1 MARRRTT
8 TRGILLSA
16 MIASAALLACS
27 KDDEQDDGA
36 ATGGSATGGRA
47 SGGGTGGAPQ
57 SGGGT
62 APGGGQPGAG
72 GDTTSGGA
80 AGAEAT
86 DGGEAGDGSGGEAG
100 GDTAGG
106 GGSGGAPERGG
117 AAGADAAG
125 GASGGDASGGD
136 ASGGDASGGDA
147 SGGDASG
154 GDATGGAVTGGEGPG
169 GAAGAPGT
177 GGTGPVTVA
186 PPSCEEAPW
195 DPADF
200 AAVYEVGPGQDYA
213 TPSEVPW
220 ESIGPGTLVRIHR
233 RVTPYADKWVIAV
246 EATAQA
252 PVVVL
257 GVPEG
262 GRLPEITGEG
272 AVTRPELDY
281 WSETRGIIKIGGS
294 SAPDVETA
302 SHVVVECLDV
312 SGARADHE
320 FTDEGG
326 ATTNYDD
333 NASAIFVEAGA
344 SVTLRNNLFHDCG
357 NGLFVAS
364 QSSDVLVSGNQ
375 LWDNGNPGSVYEHN
389 SYTEARGIV
398 FEFNRYGE
406 LCAGCG
412 GNNLKDRSSGLVVRY
427 NTIVGGNR
435 ALDLVDSTYDTIS
448 GASDYDDSFVYG
460 NVLVE
465 LDDGGN
471 QQIVHYGGDEDEA
484 YYRTGTLHFYH
495 NTVVS
500 ERSGLAILVRLSSA
514 EATLDARNNVLYAA
528 AGGDAFGILEE
539 LGTASLRGNWL
550 PSGWREGSPSYAGTV
565 TASDNQEGTDPG
577 FTDAAAR
584 DYTLAAGAE
593 ADGITVPLSDAAAAY
608 PVAHEY
614 RAPAGGAARAGTDSA
629 GAFELD

>member
-1 MARRRTT
+1 MARRRTA

-16 MIASAALLACS
+16 LIASATLLACS
-27 KDDEQDDGA
+27 KDDEQDEGA
-36 ATGGSATGGRA
+36 ATGGRATGG
-47 SGGGTGGAPQ
+47 SGTGGSPR

-62 APGGGQPGAG
+62 APSGGQPETG
-72 GDTTSGGA
+72 GDTTSGGD
-80 AGAEAT
+80 AGALAT
-86 DGGEAGDGSGGEAG
+86 DGGEAGDGSAAAASG
-100 GDTAGG
+100 GD
-106 GGSGGAPERGG
+106 SGGAPESGG
-117 AAGADAAG
+117 AAGAGAAGGDAAG
-125 GASGGDASGGD
+125 GEASGGAAAGG
-136 ASGGDASGGDA
+136 S
-147 SGGDASG
+147 
-154 GDATGGAVTGGEGPG
+154 ATGGEAGTTGTGGAGPG
-169 GAAGAPGT
+169 GAAGAT
-177 GGTGPVTVA
+177 GSGGAGPVTVA
-186 PPSCEEAPW
+186 PPSCEDPPW

-200 AAVYEVGPGQDYA
+200 AAVYEVGPGQQYA
-213 TPSEVPW
+213 TPSDVPW

-233 RVTPYADKWVIAV
+233 RDTPYADKWVLAV
-246 EATAQA
+246 EATAEA

-262 GRLPEITGEG
+262 GLLPEITGEN

-302 SHVVVECLDV
+302 SHVVVECLDI

-320 FTDEGG
+320 FSDDGG

-333 NASAIFVEAGA
+333 NASAVFVEAGA
-344 SVTLRNNLFHDCG
+344 SVILRNNLFHDCG

-364 QSSDVLVSGNQ
+364 QSSQVLVSGNQ
-375 LWDNGNPGSVYEHN
+375 LWDNGNPGSIYEHN

-435 ALDLVDSTYDTIS
+435 ALDLVDSTYDTIY
-448 GASDYDDSFVYG
+448 GAGDYDDSFVYG

-465 LDDGGN
+465 LDDDGN
-471 QQIVHYGGDEDEA
+471 RQLVHYGGDEDEA
-484 YYRTGTLHFYH
+484 YFRKGTLHFYH

-514 EATLDARNNVLYAA
+514 EATLDARNNILYAA

-539 LGTASLRGNWL
+539 LGTASLQGNWL
-550 PSGWREGSPSYAGTV
+550 VSGWREGSPSYDGTV
-565 TASDNQEGTDPG
+565 TATDNHEGTEPG

-584 DYTLAAGAE
+584 DFTLTAGAE
-593 ADGITVPLSDAAAAY
+593 ADGITVPLADAAATY
-608 PVAHEY
+608 PVEYEY

>member
-1 MARRRTT
+1 MGHRRAF
-8 TRGILLSA
+8 TRNILILT
-16 MIASAALLACS
+16 ASASLVSLACS
-27 KDDEQDDGA
+27 KDDEQDEGATAGGA
-36 ATGGSATGGRA
+36 ATGGSSTGGG
-47 SGGGTGGAPQ
+47 SSGGSGTGGGGTGRALA
-57 SGGGT
+57 GGGGAT
-62 APGGGQPGAG
+62 GGGGQPATGGVAG
-72 GDTTSGGA
+72 GDPGVGGA
-80 AGAEAT
+80 TGGAI
-86 DGGEAGDGSGGEAG
+86 GGE
-100 GDTAGG
+100 T
-106 GGSGGAPERGG
+106 
-117 AAGADAAG
+117 
-125 GASGGDASGGD
+125 
-136 ASGGDASGGDA
+136 
-147 SGGDASG
+147 
-154 GDATGGAVTGGEGPG
+154 TGGAVTGGEGPG
-169 GAAGAPGT
+169 GAAGATGM

-186 PPSCEEAPW
+186 PPSCEEPPW

-200 AAVYEVGPGQDYA
+200 SAVFEVGPGQEYE
-213 TPSEVPW
+213 TPSDVPW

-233 RVTPYADKWVIAV
+233 RDAPYADKWVIAV
-246 EATAQA
+246 EATADA

-262 GRLPEITGEG
+262 GLLPEITGEG
-272 AVTRPELDY
+272 AFTRHELDY

-302 SHVVVECLDV
+302 SHVVVECLDL

-326 ATTNYDD
+326 STTSYDD

-375 LWDNGNPGSVYEHN
+375 LWDNGNPDSIYEHN

-471 QQIVHYGGDEDEA
+471 RQIVHYGGDEDEA
-484 YYRTGTLHFYH
+484 YFRTGTLHFYH

-514 EATLDARNNVLYAA
+514 EATLDARNNVLYAT
-528 AGGDAFGILEE
+528 AGGDSFGILEE
-539 LGTASLRGNWL
+539 SGTASLQGNWL
-550 PSGWREGSPSYAGTV
+550 PAGWRDGSPSLAGTV
-565 TASDNQEGTDPG
+565 TASDNHEGIDPG
-577 FTDAAAR
+577 FADVGGR
-584 DYTLAAGAE
+584 DYALTPGAE
-593 ADGITVPLSDAAAAY
+593 ADGITVSLADATAAY
-608 PVAHEY
+608 PVEHEY
-614 RAPAGGAARAGTDSA
+614 RAPAGGAARARTESA
-629 GAFELD
+629 GAFELE